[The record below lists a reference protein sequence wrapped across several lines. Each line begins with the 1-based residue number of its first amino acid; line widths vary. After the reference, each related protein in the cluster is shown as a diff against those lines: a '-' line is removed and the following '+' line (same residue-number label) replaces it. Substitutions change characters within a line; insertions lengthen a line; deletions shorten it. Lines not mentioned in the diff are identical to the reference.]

1 MRQRAN
7 RATWIE
13 RIRSWKSSGK
23 SVEEFSTGQPYKPKT
38 LTWWANQLR
47 RELATP
53 RIEMARVEVKPASS
67 STIAIEVGGARVVV
81 KRDFDEVLLRAV
93 VRALEVRK

>member
-1 MRQRAN
+1 
-7 RATWIE
+7 
-13 RIRSWKSSGK
+13 
-23 SVEEFSTGQPYKPKT
+23 
-38 LTWWANQLR
+38 
-47 RELATP
+47 
-53 RIEMARVEVKPASS
+53 MARVEVKPASS